1 MLPRVERS
9 SKMLDSHQ
17 RAALEEEKAQL
28 KAEQGRLPGEESHRD
43 EKAIQLLEGSIAAL
57 RASGLEGRK

>member
-1 MLPRVERS
+1 
-9 SKMLDSHQ
+9 MLDPHQ
-17 RAALEEEKAQL
+17 RAALEAEKAQL
-28 KAEQGRLPGEESHRD
+28 KAEQGLLPGESHRD